1 MPHSPIMA
9 FLGIARSFYQ
19 KISECLGGHS
29 PTGEKRS
36 GGSYKRKK
44 VAMVT
49 EESAVHRQDVSK
61 QSGKTVPKLGQG
73 VTSTTTSDTHFQFSF
88 RSSVSLL
95 IC

>member
-1 MPHSPIMA
+1 M
-9 FLGIARSFYQ
+9 
-19 KISECLGGHS
+19 LGGHS

-73 VTSTTTSDTHFQFSF
+73 VTSTTTSLI
-88 RSSVSLL
+88 SSLALDPQYLSSYAKLQPH
-95 IC
+95 